1 MSEIDPYT
9 VVKWIFIVLTAGFI
23 GQFGKTFAQY
33 LMRRTRER
41 AAGQKMSAGKPVS
54 ASLEQR
60 PVHLVK
66 MGEGREMQTPGQGAS
81 NAVHD
86 IPDEKAE
93 KKAAKARKKEIKL
106 LKKMFK

>member
-9 VVKWIFIVLTAGFI
+9 VVKWIFIVLAAGFI

-41 AAGQKMSAGKPVS
+41 AAGQKTPAGNPGS

-60 PVHLVK
+60 PVHPGK
-66 MGEGREMQTPGQGAS
+66 MGEGRDIEAPGHVS
-81 NAVHD
+81 SDAVPD
-86 IPDEKAE
+86 TPDEKAE